1 LQSDYESGGPGRNR
15 TDEWISG
22 KMPPDVADRLTETY
36 RDCLMTQEQLAEK
49 LGLSRPHL
57 ANAIQG
63 RFGLT
68 PEIVAAIKTFLHD
81 PPIRQAA
88 LF

>member
-1 LQSDYESGGPGRNR
+1 MPRN
-15 TDEWISG
+15 
-22 KMPPDVADRLTETY
+22 VAALLTETY

-57 ANAIQG
+57 ANAIRG

-68 PEIVAAIKTFLHD
+68 PEIVSAVKAFLHD
-81 PPIRQAA
+81 PPISQAR
-88 LF
+88 LI

>member
-1 LQSDYESGGPGRNR
+1 
-15 TDEWISG
+15 
-22 KMPPDVADRLTETY
+22 
-36 RDCLMTQEQLAEK
+36 MTQEQLAEK